1 MRRSVHRRG
10 VPLIRLLRRASNFK
24 SLFTYSLVDLIEEQD
39 IDAKVTMR
47 GHTLSMELHG
57 VPK

>member
-1 MRRSVHRRG
+1 LPRYANEHAVESEM
-10 VPLIRLLRRASNFK
+10 P
-24 SLFTYSLVDLIEEQD
+24 TYSLVDLIEEQD